1 MHSGH
6 FPPPSSPASIPTF
19 TASPI
24 RLASTV
30 SMPDFIAAVASA
42 QAREQ
47 ERAYCRAQ
55 RTRVLRALVC
65 TLAVTV
71 GGLGWA
77 LLTQGIPQW

>member
-1 MHSGH
+1 
-6 FPPPSSPASIPTF
+6 
-19 TASPI
+19 
-24 RLASTV
+24 
-30 SMPDFIAAVASA
+30 MPDFIAAVASA

>member
-6 FPPPSSPASIPTF
+6 LPPPAPTV
-19 TASPI
+19 
-24 RLASTV
+24 RLAPTL